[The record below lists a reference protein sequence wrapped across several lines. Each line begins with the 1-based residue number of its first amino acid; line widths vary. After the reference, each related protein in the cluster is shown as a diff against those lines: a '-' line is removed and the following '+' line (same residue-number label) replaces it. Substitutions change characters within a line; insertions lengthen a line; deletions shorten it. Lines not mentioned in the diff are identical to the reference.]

1 MTLATTTIDLLIA
14 DIFREYLEDTAT
26 GQADAA
32 IAKELM
38 DGIAEPTRPV
48 IILTAKEEP
57 VKSSP
62 RREITLNPVLCTWA
76 KSEEAGAA
84 ANENQTTRTTASAIM
99 AAIESRL
106 RDADAFQTWLSA
118 LDSTRRDGWSILKIT
133 HEGQAPLMRPDASS
147 RSVLY
152 SLTMK
157 LHLHV
162 SRVA

>member
-14 DIFREYLEDTAT
+14 DLLRDYLQATHT

-32 IAKELM
+32 IPKELM
-38 DGIAEPTRPV
+38 DGIAEPERPV

-57 VKSSP
+57 VKTSS
-62 RREITLNPVLCTWA
+62 RREITVNPVLCTWA
-76 KSEEAGAA
+76 KSEETGAA
-84 ANENQTTRTTASAIM
+84 TNEDQTTRTEAATIM
-99 AAIESRL
+99 AAIEARL
-106 RDADAFQTWLSA
+106 RDTSAFQTWLSA
-118 LDSTRRDGWSILKIT
+118 LDSTRRDGWSILKII

-152 SLTMK
+152 SLT
-157 LHLHV
+157 LRVHLRV